1 MAELPPPGYWPDP
14 LSGIRTTPEMG
25 MMTLESR
32 GRHPAGSRPRTSR
45 NGLELLALQADA
57 LEPLLELGELA
68 AGVDQAMH
76 AGPGR
81 VRLGV
86 DVQTDGVAGLAHGRA
101 GLEAGA
107 VGHHHVDLVVVRVD
121 AFLHG
126 ARSENARRG
135 L

>member
-1 MAELPPPGYWPDP
+1 MVERNRGERSRVDRICHILRLSNMGGGTASAGHWPDP

-25 MMTLESR
+25 MMTPESR
-32 GRHPAGSRPRTSR
+32 GRHPAGSRPQTSR

-86 DVQTDGVAGLAHGRA
+86 DVQTDG
-101 GLEAGA
+101 
-107 VGHHHVDLVVVRVD
+107 
-121 AFLHG
+121 
-126 ARSENARRG
+126 
-135 L
+135 